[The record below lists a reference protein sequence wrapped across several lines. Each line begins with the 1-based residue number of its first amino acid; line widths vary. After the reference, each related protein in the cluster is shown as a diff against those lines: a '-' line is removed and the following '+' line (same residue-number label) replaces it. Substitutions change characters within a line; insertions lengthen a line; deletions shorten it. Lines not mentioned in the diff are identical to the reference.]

1 MASVKDLKKNIN
13 NVLGDIIEAVYL
25 WEAATGNHN
34 SEAGNAVIDE
44 AIETFDALIEKVNDR
59 NQENRSAYLK
69 EVNGELEKK
78 AEALIEKVNAL
89 A

>member
-34 SEAGNAVIDE
+34 SEAGNAIIDE
-44 AIETFDALIEKVNDR
+44 SIEVFDSLIEKVNDR
-59 NQENRSAYLK
+59 NQENRKAHLK
-69 EVNGELEKK
+69 EVNQELEKR
-78 AEALIEKVNAL
+78 ANALIEKVNAL